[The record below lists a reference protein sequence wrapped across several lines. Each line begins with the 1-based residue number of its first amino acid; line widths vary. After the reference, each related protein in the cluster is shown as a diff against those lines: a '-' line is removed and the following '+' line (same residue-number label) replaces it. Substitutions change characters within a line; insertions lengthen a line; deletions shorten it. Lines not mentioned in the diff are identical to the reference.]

1 MRRKETRT
9 DDKKVCVI
17 YARFSSSG
25 QREESIEG
33 QERECRAF
41 AQRKGWQILAVYA
54 DRAISGT
61 TDKRP
66 QFQKMIADSAK
77 GQFQIVLCWKH
88 DRFARNRYDAAM
100 YKARLK
106 QNGVCLE
113 YAAETVPA
121 GAEGIILDSVMEGY
135 AEYYSANL
143 SQNVLRGIYD
153 SALQRRA
160 LTKPPFGLLIGEDH
174 KYVLDEFRAPIVK
187 RVFEEFAAGVS
198 SAEIVREL
206 TAEGIN
212 MRNGNPLTKNFIP
225 SIIKNEKFKGLYRYA
240 DIEDENGIPAIVSAE
255 LWEKANA
262 MLEKHRRSPASKQT
276 DEGYILTGKLYCG
289 HCKEA
294 MVAGSGTGKSGRL
307 FQYYACNGRRF
318 KKNGCKKKYTDK
330 EWIESAVV
338 NALFDIVM
346 SDEIVEMFAD
356 RFESWQQ
363 KRAESNG
370 RAAAEAECREL
381 DRKIANVTK
390 AIADGSSS
398 KSLVLMLED
407 LERQREDMANAISRM
422 MLDEPVL
429 DRDDVKWFL
438 LRFREGDIEDPRFR
452 AKLVEVFLQRAY
464 LFDDGRLLLQMNYSG
479 DCSVVSVDA
488 IESALASP
496 LDSACSQ
503 VSTNGLP
510 YRDNANKPIVAF
522 FGGIL
527 VASVILKEA

>member
-1 MRRKETRT
+1 MSVKKTRT
-9 DDKKVCVI
+9 DDDKACVI

-33 QERECRAF
+33 QERECRSF
-41 AQRKGWQILAVYA
+41 AMRNGWRVVSVYA

-77 GQFQIVLCWKH
+77 GQFQIVVCWKH
-88 DRFARNRYDAAM
+88 DRFARNRYDAAL

-106 QNGVCLE
+106 HNGVSVE

-121 GAEGIILDSVMEGY
+121 GPEGIILDSVMEGY

-143 SQNVLRGIYD
+143 AQNVLRGIYD
-153 SALQRRA
+153 NALQRRV
-160 LTKPPFGLLIGEDH
+160 LSRPPFGLQIGEDH
-174 KYVLDEFRAPIVK
+174 KYALDEFRAPIVK
-187 RVFEEFAAGVS
+187 RVFEEFASGVS
-198 SAEIVREL
+198 SVQIVSEL
-206 TAEGIN
+206 SAEGIR
-212 MRNGNPLTKNFIP
+212 MQNGNPLTKNFVP
-225 SIIKNEKFKGLYRYA
+225 KIIKNEKYKGLYRYA
-240 DIEDENGIPAIVSAE
+240 DIEDETAIPAIVSSD
-255 LWEKANA
+255 LWDKANA
-262 MLEKHRRSPASKQT
+262 MLEKHRRAPASKRT

-289 HCKEA
+289 HCEEA

-307 FQYYACNGRRF
+307 FQYYACNGRRY
-318 KKNGCKKKYTDK
+318 KKNGCRKKYTDK
-330 EWIESAVV
+330 DWIETAVV

-346 SDEIVEMFAD
+346 SDAVVEMFAD
-356 RFESWQQ
+356 RFEIWQQ

-390 AIADGSSS
+390 AIADGSAS
-398 KSLVLMLED
+398 KSLVLMLDD

-438 LRFREGDIEDPRFR
+438 LRFREGDIDDPRFR

-464 LFDDGRLLLQMNYSG
+464 LFDDGRLLLQLNYSG

-488 IESALASP
+488 LKEALAAPADSECSRVSTSGSP
-496 LDSACSQ
+496 LC
-503 VSTNGLP
+503 
-510 YRDNANKPIVAF
+510 DNSDIQIVAF
-522 FGGIL
+522 SGGLL
-527 VASVILKEA
+527 VASVLLK